1 MSGPAADLLIELG
14 TEELPPK
21 ALRALR
27 DAFSSAIADGLR
39 NARLEAG
46 SIRAYA
52 SPRRLAVLISDVALS
67 QQDRTVT
74 QKGPPTSI
82 AFDEKGAP
90 TKAGL
95 AFAKKCGVEIEALT
109 RESSKAGEWL
119 VCTSTEVGRAAKDL
133 VTEIVREALNALPIP
148 RRMRWGDHEDEFVRP
163 AHWLVLLHGDEVI
176 PGTILHV
183 ESGRTTR
190 GHRFQSVGGIEI
202 RSPGEYA
209 ALLKSDG
216 FVIADFDERRAVIV
230 EAVEKAAAAA
240 GGMAIGDD
248 ELYDEVAA
256 LTEWPVPVTGS
267 FDESFLSL
275 PKEVIIETLTSHQ
288 RYFPIEDASGKLL
301 PVFVTLAN
309 LDSKEP
315 ARVRDGNERVIRPRL
330 ADAAFFWESDQQTPL
345 EQRTDALKNVVYQKG
360 LGSLH
365 DKSMRVAALA
375 SMLAEQT
382 GADAALVTRAAVLAK
397 CDLLTGM
404 VGEFPE
410 LQGVMGRYY
419 AEGDSEPE
427 AVSRAIGEQYLPR
440 FAGDVL
446 PVSFPGQVLA
456 VADRLDTLAGVFL
469 LGKKPT
475 GNRDPFG
482 LRRAALGVVRILI
495 EKNLDIDFNEAVVA
509 ATVQQPITNEDR
521 NANREAMYAFI
532 IDRLRGYFVDSDFGF
547 SVDMFE
553 SVRVLRPVS
562 LVDFHARLVAVADF
576 LTLDAAVSLAAA
588 NKRTANILRKA
599 GMVEH
604 ETGQPGVD
612 TALLHDDAERVL
624 YHALQSAEKDVAP
637 LIKKRSYADT
647 LRRLAELKVPV
658 DAFFDDVMVMVDDD
672 TLRQNRLALLS
683 ELRALFVGVADISRL
698 TPNQG

>member
-1 MSGPAADLLIELG
+1 MSGPSADLLIELG

-27 DAFSSAIADGLR
+27 DAFSVAMVDGLQ

-46 SIRAYA
+46 PIHAYA
-52 SPRRLAVLISDVALS
+52 SPRRLAVVVSDVALA
-67 QQDRTVT
+67 QADRIVT

-82 AFDEKGAP
+82 AFAADGEP
-90 TKAGL
+90 SKAGL
-95 AFAKKCGVEIEALT
+95 AFARKCGVGIESLS
-109 RESSKAGEWL
+109 RESNDAGEWL
-119 VCTSTEVGRAAKDL
+119 VCRSTELGRTAMQL
-133 VTEIVREALNALPIP
+133 IPEVVSTALDALPVP
-148 RRMRWGDHEDEFVRP
+148 RRMRWGDSEVEFVRP
-163 AHWLVLLHGDEVI
+163 VHWLVMLHGNEVI
-176 PGTILHV
+176 PGTVLHI

-190 GHRFQSVGGIEI
+190 GHRFQGAARIELQ
-202 RSPGEYA
+202 SPADYA
-209 ALLKSDG
+209 TRLESEG
-216 FVIADFDERRAVIV
+216 CVVADFDKRREVVVAAV
-230 EAVEKAAAAA
+230 ARAAADA
-240 GGMAIGDD
+240 GGMAIGGDA
-248 ELYDEVAA
+248 LYDEVTA

-267 FDESFLSL
+267 FDSAYLEL

-288 RYFPIEDASGKLL
+288 RYFPIETSGGKLL
-301 PVFVTLAN
+301 PAFVTLAN
-309 LDSKEP
+309 LDSLEP
-315 ARVRDGNERVIRPRL
+315 DRVRDGNERVIRPRL
-330 ADAAFFWESDQQTPL
+330 ADAAFFWDTDQKTTL
-345 EQRTDALKNVVYQKG
+345 AQRAEALKSVVYQKG
-360 LGSLH
+360 LGTLH

-375 SMLAEQT
+375 TMLAEQT
-382 GADAALVTRAAVLAK
+382 GADASLVTRAAVLAK

-419 AEGDSEPE
+419 AAADGEPE
-427 AVSRAIGEQYLPR
+427 AVSVAIGEQYLPR

-495 EKNLDIDFNEAVVA
+495 EKNLDIDFLEAVKA
-509 ATVQQPITNEDR
+509 AAVQQPITNEDR
-521 NANREAMYAFI
+521 NANREAMYDYI
-532 IDRLRGYFVDSDFGF
+532 IERMRGYFVDGAAGF
-547 SVDMFE
+547 SADMFAAVL
-553 SVRVLRPVS
+553 SLRPAS

-599 GMVEH
+599 NLDEPESGATE
-604 ETGQPGVD
+604 VD
-612 TALLHDDAERVL
+612 TALLQDDAERVL
-624 YHALQSAEKDVAP
+624 FHALQAAEKDVTP
-637 LIKKRSYADT
+637 LIRNRSYAEA

-658 DAFFDDVMVMVDDD
+658 DAFFDDVMVMADDAS
-672 TLRQNRLALLS
+672 LKQNRLALLA
-683 ELRALFVGVADISRL
+683 ELRGLFMGVADLSRL
-698 TPNQG
+698 TAPQA